1 MAVATILDIW
11 KCPIVDPDDLH
22 GRVIPL
28 FLECL
33 RVGNTF
39 LELFFGYLVK
49 VNVKPDVKYQIKKLI
64 YSIQFS
70 LFPAHINI
78 SYNNDNIHIMC
89 RKVISLLF
97 VKHDEGTIISLM
109 HNIITYR

>member
-28 FLECL
+28 FGVFEG
-33 RVGNTF
+33 GNTF

-49 VNVKPDVKYQIKKLI
+49 VNVKPDVKYQIKKL
-64 YSIQFS
+64 
-70 LFPAHINI
+70 
-78 SYNNDNIHIMC
+78 
-89 RKVISLLF
+89 
-97 VKHDEGTIISLM
+97 
-109 HNIITYR
+109 